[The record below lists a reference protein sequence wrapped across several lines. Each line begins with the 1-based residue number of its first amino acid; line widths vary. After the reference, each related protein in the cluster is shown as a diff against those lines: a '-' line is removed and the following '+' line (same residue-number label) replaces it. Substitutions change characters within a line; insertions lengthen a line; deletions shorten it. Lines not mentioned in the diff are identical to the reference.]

1 MSFLAD
7 QIDAEDSSH
16 SLLSRRQSEMGSS
29 RYVFESGVYMSSFAA
44 TVFVAALVT
53 LGVLLLTLVVSLTV
67 MLNSCQSRNS
77 GVIQHSE
84 TSDEYGYC
92 SVFAFHAEL
101 NNLEAHDFP
110 ATCKHYSLAYGNEGR
125 FFRELNL
132 TVQLAESYF
141 STVEVSGDSLDA
153 VLMDIDEMLPGIAD
167 YNNSARDWRKHVE
180 DGRSASMLVLRL
192 FLELQSSGWSVI
204 LFTRKHL
211 KYKNDTVE
219 SLISAGYSGWSSL
232 IMRSDDELPLESWE
246 YISNIRLQLL
256 EKRYRIAS
264 VISSRM
270 DAFRG
275 SHLGQRN
282 FKLANP
288 AYYNLPITARS

>member
-1 MSFLAD
+1 
-7 QIDAEDSSH
+7 
-16 SLLSRRQSEMGSS
+16 MGS

-53 LGVLLLTLVVSLTV
+53 LGVLLLTLVVSLTM

-77 GVIQHSE
+77 GVIQHFE
-84 TSDEYGYC
+84 RNDEYGYC
-92 SVFAFHAEL
+92 NVFAFHAEL

-110 ATCKHYSLAYGNEGR
+110 ATCKHNSLAYGDEGR
-125 FFRELNL
+125 FLRELNL

-141 STVEVSGDSLDA
+141 STLKAGDDSLDA
-153 VLMDIDEMLPGIAD
+153 VLMDIDELFIPGIAD
-167 YNNSARDWRKHVE
+167 YSISARDWRKHVE
-180 DGRSASMLVLRL
+180 DGSSARMLVLRL

-219 SLISAGYSGWSSL
+219 SLISSGYSGWSSL

-246 YISNIRLQLL
+246 YISNIRSQLL
-256 EKRYRIAS
+256 EKGYRITS

-275 SHLGQRN
+275 SHLGRRN

-288 AYYNLPITARS
+288 GHYNLPVPVRY